1 MFKTTVETN
10 IYPKTLNTYLGG
22 KGYTIPKCEL
32 TEHQIFS
39 IKKDLMVKPFVQGS
53 VGGEQVT
60 YPVYR
65 ESASKIYVPRFYGNE
80 NFGMPK
86 EIRLHE
92 GDDIDIK
99 FVGKLRDI
107 QVPVVEKYMKNIRDS
122 ESGGL
127 LELYC
132 GFGKTICAL
141 HICSLLKKKTLII
154 VHKSFLSNQW
164 CEKINEFLPDARIG
178 KIQGKIID
186 IEDKDIVICML
197 QSLSMKEY
205 NESLFNSFGLIIC
218 DECHHLSSEVFSRA
232 LFKIVP
238 KYTLGLSATLN
249 RADGCSFVFKYF
261 IGDVIHK
268 SIRAT
273 DDYLVEVRKIE
284 YKTNDDEFNSQ
295 ILNFKGEVQ
304 YSSMISKLCV
314 FNPRTEFIIK
324 VLTDLL
330 IESPSNQIIILGHNR
345 NILKY
350 IYDAISS
357 RNICDVG
364 EYLGGMKEKDLKES
378 EDKQVIVSTFSMASE
393 GLDLKKLST
402 LIMVTPKSEIEQ
414 ICGRILREKNGRKLI
429 IDIADNHTC
438 FKNQYIKRQRFYKKN
453 AYKIIRND
461 SVNYSNKFDNW
472 QVVYNPNLC
481 STNIIEREDSDDEG
495 LPNMGK
501 CLLTYK
507 KKI

>member
-1 MFKTTVETN
+1 MFKSSGEKN
-10 IYPKTLNTYLGG
+10 NYPKNLNTYLGG
-22 KGYTIPKCEL
+22 KGYTIPKSEL
-32 TEHQIFS
+32 TEQQIFS
-39 IKKDLMVKPFVQGS
+39 IKKDLTVKPFVH
-53 VGGEQVT
+53 GGDQIT
-60 YPVYR
+60 YPVFR
-65 ESASKIYVPRFYGNE
+65 ESNSKIYVPRFYGNE
-80 NFGMPK
+80 NFGIPK
-86 EIRLHE
+86 EIKLTK
-92 GDDIDIK
+92 GDDINIK
-99 FVGKLRDI
+99 FVGKMRDI
-107 QVPVVEKYMKNIRDS
+107 QVPVVDAFMKNIRDGG
-122 ESGGL
+122 SGGL
-127 LELYC
+127 LELFC

-141 HICSLLKKKTLII
+141 NICSILKKKTLII

-164 CEKINEFLPDARIG
+164 LEKIQEFLPGVRVG

-238 KYTLGLSATLN
+238 RYTLGLSATPD
-249 RADGCSFVFKYF
+249 RADGCTFVFKYF

-268 SIRAT
+268 SVRAT
-273 DDYLVEVRKIE
+273 DDYSVEVRKIE

-304 YSSMISKLCV
+304 YSSMISKLCI

-324 VLTDLL
+324 VLKDLL

-378 EDKQVIVSTFSMASE
+378 EDKQVVISTYSMACE

-402 LIMVTPKSEIEQ
+402 LIMITPKTEIEQ
-414 ICGRILREKNGRKLI
+414 ICGRIMREKNGRKLI

-453 AYKIIRND
+453 GYKIIRND
-461 SVNYSNKFDNW
+461 SINYSNHFDKW
-472 QVVYNPNLC
+472 QVIYNPNLC
-481 STNIIEREDSDDEG
+481 STNIIEREDSDEDEG
-495 LPNMGK
+495 VYNGK
-501 CLLTYK
+501 CLLNIK
-507 KKI
+507 KK